1 MPELRI
7 GVAGLGF
14 GATVHVPGFQSLP
27 DVKVVVL
34 AGSTQE
40 RAEYRAQKLGIEAAC
55 AGFER
60 LFEYD
65 IDAVSLA
72 LPPKQN
78 AEAARMALD
87 RKIPVLCEKPIAADA
102 DTAADLALRAKDHLA
117 MVDFQ
122 FGELHAFRA
131 LSHLMRYPIL
141 GPIRHVQVSW
151 LTHSYAHRNKLWG
164 WKVDKSRDGG
174 VLNMLGLHFFYLVE
188 WLFGT
193 IDGLSA
199 LGDSRAT
206 AAFAPPNASP
216 AEDLVHITCE
226 LSSGA
231 TLQAVIGNASPGGC
245 GHRIEVTC
253 EEGTIILHN
262 PTEDHARGFSLL
274 YREGGVDHHITLPGD
289 NTVGDGRIRPFRSLA
304 ARFVDA
310 LKGGRTATPDF
321 SASARAQA
329 LRAATIASAESRTY
343 IQTPVGWGL
352 HTPEIPA

>member
-7 GVAGLGF
+7 GIAGLGF
-14 GATVHVPGFQSLP
+14 GAAVHVPAFQSLP
-27 DVKVVVL
+27 GVKVVVL
-34 AGSTQE
+34 AGSTHE
-40 RAEYRAQKLGIEAAC
+40 RAECRAKKLGIESAC

-60 LFEYD
+60 LLDYD

-78 AEAARMALD
+78 AEAARLALD
-87 RKIPVLCEKPIAADA
+87 WQIPVLCEKPIAGDA
-102 DTAADLALRAKDHLA
+102 DIAAELAVGAKGHLA

-122 FGELHAFRA
+122 FRELHAFQA
-131 LSHLMRYPIL
+131 LKHLMRHPIL

-151 LTHSYAHRNKLWG
+151 LTESYAHRNKLFN
-164 WKVDKSRDGG
+164 WKVDESRAGG

-199 LGDSRAT
+199 RVDSRAT
-206 AAFAPPNASP
+206 AAFAPLDASP
-216 AEDLVHITCE
+216 AEDLVHITGR

-231 TLQAVIGNASPGGC
+231 ALQAVIGNASPGGC

-253 EEGTIILHN
+253 QEGTIVLHN
-262 PTEDHARGFSLL
+262 PSEDYARGFSLL
-274 YREGGVDHHITLPGD
+274 YREGGVDHHITFPDD
-289 NTVGDGRIRPFRSLA
+289 NTFGDGRIAPFRSLA

-310 LKGGRTATPDF
+310 LQNGHTSTPDF
-321 SASARAQA
+321 SAAARAQA
-329 LRAATIASAESRTY
+329 LRAATIASANSWLHVRT
-343 IQTPVGWGL
+343 
-352 HTPEIPA
+352 AK